1 MSIFKKKKNISKV
14 SNYMQTYE
22 EEKIIKNIKN
32 QDTDAENLN

>member
-22 EEKIIKNIKN
+22 EEKIIKMKKIKTLM
-32 QDTDAENLN
+32 QKI